1 VKCKLTPEAVATIL
15 SSPESNGAM
24 ARQFGVTKQTISNI
38 RLGYT
43 HQARAER
50 DDGKIRAGS
59 EGRLLL
65 SEQEAAVRA
74 ILKRSPAESHQSVA
88 AALGLHRA
96 TVRKIR
102 FGLQWP
108 DVLPELD
115 RLEERHSGAYCYR
128 CTHWS
133 KKGEGSCTL
142 GIPEAALEGQ
152 LAARG
157 CGAFNRRS

>member
-1 VKCKLTPEAVATIL
+1 MKCKLTPEAVATIL

-24 ARQFGVTKQTISNI
+24 ARQFGVSKQTISNI

-43 HQARAER
+43 HQPRAER

-74 ILKRSPAESHQSVA
+74 ILKRSPTESHQSVA

-108 DVLPELD
+108 EVLP
-115 RLEERHSGAYCYR
+115 
-128 CTHWS
+128 
-133 KKGEGSCTL
+133 
-142 GIPEAALEGQ
+142 
-152 LAARG
+152 
-157 CGAFNRRS
+157 

>member
-1 VKCKLTPEAVATIL
+1 MKCKLTPEAVATIL

-24 ARQFGVTKQTISNI
+24 ARQFGVSKQTISSI

-43 HQARAER
+43 HQPRAER
-50 DDGKIRAGS
+50 DDGKIRAG

-108 DVLPELD
+108 DVLPELE

-133 KKGEGSCTL
+133 EKGDGSCTL

-157 CGAFNRRS
+157 CGAFNRRP

>member
-1 VKCKLTPEAVATIL
+1 MTRPLSLRQKEA
-15 SSPESNGAM
+15 
-24 ARQFGVTKQTISNI
+24 R
-38 RLGYT
+38 
-43 HQARAER
+43 
-50 DDGKIRAGS
+50 
-59 EGRLLL
+59 
-65 SEQEAAVRA
+65 VRA
-74 ILKRSPAESHQSVA
+74 ILAHPFTATHAAVA
-88 AALGLHRA
+88 AALGLRRH

-108 DVLPELD
+108 EVLPELE

-133 KKGEGSCTL
+133 EKGEGSCTL

-157 CGAFNRRS
+157 CGAFSRRP